1 MPIETIS
8 SSGASRSGRTSGRCA
23 LFDRAD
29 ARSAR
34 FNFTADEGDRFRR
47 DGKVETIEAP
57 YLRRRSEPGE
67 LALGE
72 LARRKYPAI
81 AQFVAIDLS
90 LEKLP
95 RLPISDAAHRGQ
107 ARPQRVALPQ
117 CAQLLD
123 EPFFEHCLEAC
134 FDAPMQRAAVGW
146 HECE

>member
-95 RLPISDAAHRGQ
+95 RLPISDAAHRRAPLSASRRSVLRCADAARRDRMERAQ
-107 ARPQRVALPQ
+107 AR
-117 CAQLLD
+117 
-123 EPFFEHCLEAC
+123 
-134 FDAPMQRAAVGW
+134 
-146 HECE
+146 

>member
-95 RLPISDAAHRGQ
+95 YLPISDAAHRRQ
-107 ARPQRVALPQ
+107 ARPQRVAFAQ
-117 CAQLLD
+117 RTQLLD
-123 EPFFEHCLEAC
+123 EPAFKHRVEAC
-134 FDAPMQRAAVGW
+134 VDAARRDRTERERVR
-146 HECE
+146 